1 MDREAVTEGA
11 GRVPD
16 GFEASVPGIAELNSR
31 GPGMFPPEAPMP
43 EPDLKRWAEGQDTP
57 VV

>member
-16 GFEASVPGIAELNSR
+16 RSEASVSGIVELNSR
-31 GPGMFPPEAPMP
+31 GPGMFPPEALMP
-43 EPDLKRWAEGQDTP
+43 EPVARGTI
-57 VV
+57 